1 MFSFNCLEAE
11 NRLFWNFI
19 LYSKEITQ
27 KSISIYH
34 PCKRCQNIW
43 NMTFR
48 FSLRHVE
55 IGNKLFAWNVV
66 RQGCKNSISYF
77 DIFCSLPVAKKQ
89 LRGVVWWVNMIEIT
103 QKRWSRGNSGVS
115 GAPESWTLALTTHQP
130 TSSFSRHILGK
141 DRRLS
146 HCGIWVLAICVNKH
160 DFGNQVPQLFKLAPK
175 TKQPG

>member
-1 MFSFNCLEAE
+1 MHCVYAG
-11 NRLFWNFI
+11 I
-19 LYSKEITQ
+19 EITQ

-77 DIFCSLPVAKKQ
+77 DILCSLPDAKKQ
-89 LRGVVWWVNMIEIT
+89 LRGVVWVNMIEIT

-115 GAPESWTLALTTHQP
+115 GAPESWTLAITTHQP
-130 TSSFSRHILGK
+130 TSSFSHHILGK